1 MKNGIIDMEI
11 SKNHKT
17 RLSVSMQVF
26 ENTISEVEGV
36 IENSHQQK
44 TLTET
49 VDNLSPFEKAVILRR
64 IEEVRELIKYVAQQL
79 NLEKRRDETKKQILG
94 TMTIQLVNLE
104 EIRPKRL
111 RGYGEVPE
119 ELREFLGP
127 QIDKMMRLVK
137 EICKIANSKDKDYE
151 TQGQKP

>member
-36 IENSHQQK
+36 IENSYQQK

-119 ELREFLGP
+119 ELREFLDP

>member
-119 ELREFLGP
+119 ELREFLDP